1 MGLLTRLRRGWAMG
15 IDSVRVLVRDPELL
29 AFPVLGTL
37 AVAAVGVG
45 LWVLTAGFRL
55 VGDLA
60 GGGPAGTAVLLAGAF
75 VTAFVVT
82 AVSTFFSAGLVHAA
96 ATALR
101 GGEPDVADGLRA
113 AWRVRR
119 TILVWALAVA
129 TVSVVVRLLE
139 RQGQAGAVV
148 RTLLGASWGVLTYF
162 VVPALVLG
170 EAEGLDVFAESA
182 RTVRDTWGETA
193 GASAGVGV
201 VVLLA
206 FVAAVAAAVVGVLVL
221 PGGLAFAGLLPLVA
235 LLVLL
240 YPAGQAVTGVAKAA
254 LYLYAE
260 SGEQPAAF
268 RDVDLAGALA

>member
-1 MGLLTRLRRGWAMG
+1 MGV
-15 IDSVRVLVRDPELL
+15 DSARVLVRDPELL

-37 AVAAVGVG
+37 SVAVVGVA

-55 VGDLA
+55 VGSLA
-60 GGGPAGTAVLLAGAF
+60 GGGPGGTAVLLAGAF
-75 VTAFVVT
+75 VTAFFVT

-119 TILVWALAVA
+119 TILVWALAAA

-139 RQGQAGAVV
+139 RQGRAGDVV
-148 RTLLGASWGVLTYF
+148 SALLGATWGVLTYF

-170 EAEGLDVFAESA
+170 EAEGLDVFGESA
-182 RTVRDTWGETA
+182 RTVRETWGETA

-201 VVLLA
+201 VVFLVALA
-206 FVAAVAAAVVGVLVL
+206 AIGLAVVGFVVL
-221 PGGLAFAGLLPLVA
+221 PGALALAGLLPLIAV
-235 LLVLL
+235 LLLL

-260 SGEQPAAF
+260 TGEQPAAF
-268 RDVDLAGALA
+268 RDVDFERALA